1 MCFTLFFH
9 SLVGVD
15 DLTEDMTWK
24 AKYVRCYVYT
34 QSELTRWAW
43 DEKGSLLCIF
53 LYWSMWSWATSS
65 FLEYVKVS
73 IFIFTKV
80 EMLLPKIS

>member
-15 DLTEDMTWK
+15 DLTEEMTWK

-53 LYWSMWSWATSS
+53 LY
-65 FLEYVKVS
+65 
-73 IFIFTKV
+73 
-80 EMLLPKIS
+80 

>member
-15 DLTEDMTWK
+15 DLTEEMTWK
-24 AKYVRCYVYT
+24 DKYVRCYVYT

-43 DEKGSLLCIF
+43 DEKASLLSLLVHVIMSYIIF
-53 LYWSMWSWATSS
+53 PGIC
-65 FLEYVKVS
+65 KG
-73 IFIFTKV
+73 
-80 EMLLPKIS
+80 

>member
-15 DLTEDMTWK
+15 DLTEEMTWK

-34 QSELTRWAW
+34 QSERTRWAW
-43 DEKGSLLCIF
+43 DEKASLLCIF
-53 LYWSMWSWATSS
+53 TGPCDHELHHLSWN
-65 FLEYVKVS
+65 
-73 IFIFTKV
+73 
-80 EMLLPKIS
+80 M